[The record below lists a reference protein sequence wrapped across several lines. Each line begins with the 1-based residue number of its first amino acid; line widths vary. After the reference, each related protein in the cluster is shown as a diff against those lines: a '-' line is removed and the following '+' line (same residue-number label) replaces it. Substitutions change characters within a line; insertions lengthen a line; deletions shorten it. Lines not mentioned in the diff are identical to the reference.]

1 LPNKYEALSA
11 EYENPPNIGMPSL
24 AGENKKYKQANP
36 GAATYDVGS
45 KEEAQSMLM
54 EDAMARFR
62 TARGVQ
68 HRPDNPAQLARVMES
83 QRQRAQTKRI
93 PPKKS

>member
-1 LPNKYEALSA
+1 MAQLSRLNA
-11 EYENPPNIGMPSL
+11 EYKVAEPW
-24 AGENKKYKQANP
+24 
-36 GAATYDVGS
+36 AAAYDVGS
-45 KEEAQSMLM
+45 KSEAESMLM